1 MWRRKSAGFPLVLR
15 GDLSASRFSQQPL
28 TAVGGAVAG
37 DAALLHMGAAL
48 GVEWVIASSGT
59 LRPYLAVSG
68 GVYRFQGSGPAGVNG
83 TIPGGVFTSTT
94 DGALLAGLGV
104 RVRQRLFV
112 EARVVH
118 VGDFRS
124 IPVVIGMHF

>member
-1 MWRRKSAGFPLVLR
+1 MWRKKSAGFPLVLR
-15 GDLSASRFSQQPL
+15 ADVSASRFSQQPL
-28 TAVGGAVAG
+28 MATGSIAG
-37 DAALLHMGAAL
+37 DASLLHMGAAL
-48 GVEWVIASSGT
+48 GVEWVLTSSSA

-68 GVYRFQGSGPAGVNG
+68 GVYRFQGSGPAGANG

-94 DGALLAGLGV
+94 DGALLAGLGL
-104 RVRQRLFV
+104 RVSQRMFV

-124 IPVVIGMHF
+124 IPFVVGVQF